1 MRKFYLNEVIL
12 RLPVSSADEQ
22 SDEPETIDCY
32 FCGGGMRKKHRIQME
47 KFVRVLWHCTK
58 CPSEYWKLYGEDE
71 GSRRER
77 RQRWH

>member
-1 MRKFYLNEVIL
+1 LTTV
-12 RLPVSSADEQ
+12 RLFGIVSEMSKA
-22 SDEPETIDCY
+22 DEPETIACY
-32 FCGGGMRKKHRIQME
+32 FCGGQMTKKHRVETE

-58 CPSEYWKLYGEDE
+58 CPSEYWKMYGQDE